1 MSTLI
6 NNRKF
11 VLSFINKQNIFDS
24 IKKRISMREKGCS
37 IIVPHI
43 CSNNNIFTGSFA
55 GYIAE
60 YYPIVKEN
68 YHMSI
73 GSQKLGNTQFVE
85 TYTEPLYRH
94 KIIFANMIAQ
104 NGLRSVKNPRPINYA
119 ALVYSMSM
127 VKNYI
132 KNFKNNNENTS
143 VELHCPKFGCGSSG
157 GDWNL
162 ISKLIEDIWLDI
174 NNVYIY
180 VK

>member
-6 NNRKF
+6 NKKRF
-11 VLSFINKQNIFDS
+11 VLSVINKQNIFDS
-24 IKKRISMREKGCS
+24 IKQRTSMKEKGCS
-37 IIVPHI
+37 VIVPHV
-43 CSNNNIFTGSFA
+43 CNNNNIFGGTFA
-55 GYIAE
+55 EHINK

-85 TYTEPLYRH
+85 TYTDTLYRH

-104 NGLRSVKNPRPINYA
+104 NGLRNMRNTRPINYA
-119 ALVYSMSM
+119 ALVYCMSAI
-127 VKNYI
+127 KTYI
-132 KNFKNNNENTS
+132 KNFQNNNENTS

-162 ISKLIEDIWLDI
+162 ISKLIEDVWLDT

-180 VK
+180 LN